1 LQDAPSKKDQDEP
14 QPIWVLETGDSIM
27 GLEIATNGSTVAV
40 ATQSNRV
47 ALVGNDG
54 EIKWNR
60 EFDRPVIGVDLSSLG
75 NTVVVGLRTGEI
87 YCLDEDGE
95 EMWSYNIHARLEAI
109 HISKSGRYIVVGSR
123 DTYTYFFDS
132 TGLLLWR
139 SKADGRIR
147 EVATST
153 SANYVV
159 SGSSN
164 KDIFLHDNYSSNMR
178 GAVTW
183 RHELGGDITSL
194 AISSDG
200 HFIAVGAT
208 DNMFDYF
215 DKVGKLH
222 WKHHVENQINA
233 IALAPRGD
241 FVAIGVEGGT
251 YPGQVC
257 LYSQKQGLIWRYLTG
272 SGGVRDVDITTNGRY
287 VVAGTGDG
295 MVSLF
300 HQTEKLIWKKKLES
314 AVAKVRVS
322 ARGRLLVAATDEG
335 HLHMFNTTD
344 FLLKRQSA
352 HTGLDEQ
359 AEIVF
364 TKPQKA
370 VRTRPV
376 GVPEDSEEP
385 GPVTMGR
392 QTMVYQKPKRA
403 VRSDA
408 GEQRGMT
415 EGVITRPA
423 LLVINAMLLV
433 FIGFLS
439 FVPLGESGEYM
450 IEPVVGVLLMIF
462 LMLIMIAT
470 WVTKE

>member
-1 LQDAPSKKDQDEP
+1 MQDAPTKRNQNEP
-14 QPIWVLETGDSIM
+14 QPIWVLETGDAITGM
-27 GLEIATNGSTVAV
+27 EIATNGSVVVVSTE
-40 ATQSNRV
+40 SNRV

-54 EIKWNR
+54 EIKWDR
-60 EFDRPVIGVDLSSLG
+60 EFERPVIGVDLSSLG
-75 NTVVVGLRTGEI
+75 NTAVVGMRTGEI

-95 EMWSYNIHARLEAI
+95 ELWSYNIHARLEDI

-159 SGSSN
+159 SASSN

-208 DNMFDYF
+208 DNMFYYF

-222 WKHHVENQINA
+222 WKHHVENQINS

-257 LYSQKQGLIWRYLTG
+257 LYDQKQGLIWRYLTG
-272 SGGVRDVDITTNGRY
+272 SGGVRDVAITTNGRY

-300 HQTEKLIWKKKLES
+300 HQKEKLIWKKKLES
-314 AVAKVRVS
+314 AIVKVRVS
-322 ARGRLLVAATDEG
+322 ARGRLLVAATEEG

-359 AEIVF
+359 AEIIF

-370 VRTRPV
+370 VRKRPV
-376 GVPEDSEEP
+376 GVMEDSEEP
-385 GPVTMGR
+385 GPVQMGR
-392 QTMVYQKPKRA
+392 QTMVYQKPTG
-403 VRSDA
+403 A
-408 GEQRGMT
+408 GEASAAQGQGFSKST
-415 EGVITRPA
+415 ISKTA
-423 LLVINAMLLV
+423 LIIINAIVLV
-433 FIGFLS
+433 FIAFLS
-439 FVPLGESGEYM
+439 FVPLGESGEHL
-450 IEPVVGVLLMIF
+450 IEPIVGVFLMIV
-462 LMLIMIAT
+462 LMLIMIAS
-470 WVTKE
+470 WVTH